1 LAAFAFDA
9 IIHID
14 RFCPVRQAG
23 NEPMDGFANRLIH
36 PSSFRLA
43 AGGPFS
49 DPRIDH
55 NLLQLQ
61 ALGMDQEQKQKVSLE
76 GRCFKRTIEY
86 SEFVVV
92 VQFAI

>member
-1 LAAFAFDA
+1 
-9 IIHID
+9 
-14 RFCPVRQAG
+14 VRQAG
-23 NEPMDGFANRLIH
+23 NEPMDGFANRLVH

-55 NLLQLQ
+55 NLLQLE
-61 ALGMDQEQKQKVSLE
+61 ALGMDQEQEKKVPLD
-76 GRCFKRTIEY
+76 GRCMKRTTEY
-86 SEFVVV
+86 SEFAVV